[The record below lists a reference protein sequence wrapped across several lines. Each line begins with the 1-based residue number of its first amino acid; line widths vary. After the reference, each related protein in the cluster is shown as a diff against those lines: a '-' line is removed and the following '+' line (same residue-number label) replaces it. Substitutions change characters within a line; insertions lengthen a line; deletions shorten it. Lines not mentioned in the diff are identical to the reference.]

1 MSPYFWRHSNAL
13 TLDASRYSEVGA
25 SKSASESVCDYVKSF
40 YYYMTLI
47 LTSLQ
52 CSTRTRVLWGSIII
66 TLVVPNRPLGVD
78 VLAINCKVEG
88 YVGHTS
94 NSAVYSS
101 VPVPMNSQ
109 QTAKKIGWPSVP
121 HARARQSYFEVDV
134 LNNWQR
140 SFKLAISNII
150 ELECLSVH
158 TQLSLK
164 LCLFD
169 S

>member
-1 MSPYFWRHSNAL
+1 MSPYFRRHSNAL

-78 VLAINCKVEG
+78 VLAIKVEN

-94 NSAVYSS
+94 NSTVYST

-109 QTAKKIGWPSVP
+109 QTAKKNWVAFSTSCEGKTVLF
-121 HARARQSYFEVDV
+121 RVEV

-140 SFKLAISNII
+140 SFKLAISSN
-150 ELECLSVH
+150 
-158 TQLSLK
+158 LK
-164 LCLFD
+164 VLLFIH